1 MTNLGNNLK
10 ISSMNILK
18 NQQLCNYNTIKI
30 GGLIKHVFLPISL
43 EQIVESVVFCS
54 DNKIPF
60 VILAGGS
67 NVVFDDDN
75 LGYNQAVINLKDYNS
90 ITFDKDRQTIKCDC
104 GGVLQ
109 DIVDLGLKSGS
120 GTMVGLNRIP
130 GTIGGAIVG
139 NAGAYGTEIKDIVER
154 VDYIRISEI
163 LSGQKK
169 PTVHTFN
176 NNDCQFQY
184 RDSVFKKDR
193 DIIVLSTI
201 LNIPISADIQSDQ
214 TRYDT
219 IATKRDSVYPIGFR
233 SPGSLFK
240 NIIWSN
246 LTTEQQARVPKDW
259 VVYGSKLPVGRL
271 LEELNLKGK
280 TIGGI
285 KMTDNHPNI
294 MLNFNNG
301 NYKDAINLVQF
312 LQSQV
317 KTNFGIDIEP
327 EVRFLSQF

>member
-1 MTNLGNNLK
+1 MTNLINLTK
-10 ISSMNILK
+10 ITNMNILK
-18 NQQLCNYNTIKI
+18 DQQLNQYNTIKI
-30 GGLIKHVFLPISL
+30 GGLIKYVFLPINL
-43 EQIVESVVFCS
+43 EQIVESVIFC
-54 DNKIPF
+54 DNNKMPF

-90 ITFDKDRQTIKCDC
+90 ITVNKQKQTIRCDC
-104 GGVLQ
+104 GAVLQ
-109 DIVDLGLKSGS
+109 DIVDLSLNSGS

-130 GTIGGAIVG
+130 GTIGGAVVG

-154 VDYIRISEI
+154 VDYIRISAI

-176 NNDCQFQY
+176 NANCQFQY

-193 DIIVLSTI
+193 DIIVLSTV

-214 TRYDT
+214 ARYDT
-219 IATKRDSVYPIGFR
+219 IATKRDSVYPMGFR

-240 NIIWSN
+240 NILYSD
-246 LTTEQQARVPKDW
+246 LTTEQQARIPKDW
-259 VVYGSKLPVGRL
+259 VVYGNKLPVGRL

-301 NYKDAINLVQF
+301 NYKDATDMIQF

-317 KTNFGIDIEP
+317 KTNFGIEIEP

>member
-1 MTNLGNNLK
+1 
-10 ISSMNILK
+10 MNILK
-18 NQQLCNYNTIKI
+18 DQQLCNYNTIKI
-30 GGLIKHVFLPISL
+30 GGLIKYVFLPISL

-109 DIVDLGLKSGS
+109 DIVDLSLKSGS

-169 PTVHTFN
+169 PTVHIFN
-176 NNDCQFQY
+176 NANCQFQY
-184 RDSVFKKDR
+184 RDSVFKKER

-201 LNIPISADIQSDQ
+201 LNIPKSSDIKNDQ
-214 TRYDT
+214 ARYDT

-240 NIIWSN
+240 NILYSD
-246 LTTEQQARVPKDW
+246 LTTEQQVRIPKDW
-259 VVYGSKLPVGRL
+259 VVYGNKLPVGRL

-294 MLNFNNG
+294 MFNFNNG
-301 NYKDAINLVQF
+301 NYKDATDLVQF

>member
-1 MTNLGNNLK
+1 
-10 ISSMNILK
+10 MNILK
-18 NQQLCNYNTIKI
+18 DQQLCKYNTIRI
-30 GGLIKHVFLPISL
+30 GGLIKYVFLPINL
-43 EQIVESVVFCS
+43 EQIVESVIFC
-54 DNKIPF
+54 DNNKVPF

-90 ITFDKDRQTIKCDC
+90 ITFDKDKQTIKCDC
-104 GGVLQ
+104 GTVLQ
-109 DIVDLGLKSGS
+109 DLVDLSLNSGS

-139 NAGAYGTEIKDIVER
+139 NAGAYGTEIKDIVKS
-154 VDYIRISEI
+154 VSYIRISEI
-163 LSGQKK
+163 LSGQKGGQNNQTK
-169 PTVHTFN
+169 QPTIHTLN
-176 NNDCQFQY
+176 NTDCQFQY
-184 RDSVFKKDR
+184 RDSIFKKDR
-193 DIIVLSTI
+193 DIVVVSTI
-201 LNIPISADIQSDQ
+201 LNIPISTDIQSDQ
-214 TRYDT
+214 ARYDT
-219 IATKRDSVYPIGFR
+219 IATKRDSVYPMGFK

-246 LTTEQQARVPKDW
+246 LTTEQQDRIPKDW
-259 VVYGSKLPVGRL
+259 VVYGNKLPVGRL

-301 NYKDAINLVQF
+301 DYKDATDLVQF

>member
-1 MTNLGNNLK
+1 
-10 ISSMNILK
+10 MNILK
-18 NQQLCNYNTIKI
+18 DQQLCNYNTIRI
-30 GGLIKHVFLPISL
+30 GGIIKYVFLPISL
-43 EQIVESVVFCS
+43 EQIVESVIFC
-54 DNKIPF
+54 DNNKVSF

-90 ITFDKDRQTIKCDC
+90 ITFDKDKQTIKCDC
-104 GGVLQ
+104 GAVLQ
-109 DIVDLGLKSGS
+109 NIVDLSLNSGS

-139 NAGAYGTEIKDIVER
+139 NAGAYGTEIKDIVES
-154 VDYIRISEI
+154 VNYIRISKI
-163 LSGQKK
+163 LSGQNNQTKK
-169 PTVHTFN
+169 PTIHTFN
-176 NNDCQFQY
+176 NTDCQFQY
-184 RDSVFKKDR
+184 RGSVFKKDR
-193 DIIVLSTI
+193 DIVVVSTI

-214 TRYDT
+214 ARYDT
-219 IATKRDSVYPIGFR
+219 IATKRDSVYPMGFK

-246 LTTEQQARVPKDW
+246 LTPEQQDRIPKDW
-259 VVYGSKLPVGRL
+259 VVYGNKLPVGRL

-301 NYKDAINLVQF
+301 NYKDATNLVQF

-317 KTNFGIDIEP
+317 KTNFGIDIEL